1 MTDQERIAEVRLRIG
16 EQADVTAG
24 FDSAITDGLILA
36 YLSDAEDAILNRL
49 YSLRRPDDAIL
60 PARYDI
66 YQCKLA
72 ARYVLRRGAEGEN
85 IHDENGIVRHYA
97 SVDDSDILNEIVPY
111 AVVM

>member
-1 MTDQERIAEVRLRIG
+1 MTDEERIAEVRLRVG
-16 EQADVTAG
+16 EEADVASG
-24 FDSAITDGLILA
+24 FDAAITDGLILA
-36 YLSDAEDAILNRL
+36 YLSVAEDAILNRL
-49 YSLRRPDDAIL
+49 YALRRPDNATL

-72 ARYVLRRGAEGEN
+72 ARYVLRRGAEGEI